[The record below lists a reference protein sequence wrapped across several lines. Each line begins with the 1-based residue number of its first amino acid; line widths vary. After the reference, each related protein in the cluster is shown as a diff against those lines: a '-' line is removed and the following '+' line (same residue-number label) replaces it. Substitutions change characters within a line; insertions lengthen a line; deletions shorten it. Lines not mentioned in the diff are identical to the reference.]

1 MGGVGGELENDR
13 SSSVEPD
20 CLASPIR
27 LTASAPPLAPFCAL
41 MPKIISPRLSE
52 MFRRPLPNG
61 SSRSCFDR
69 LSNRL
74 TKILTEARKL
84 RTT

>member
-1 MGGVGGELENDR
+1 
-13 SSSVEPD
+13 
-20 CLASPIR
+20 
-27 LTASAPPLAPFCAL
+27 
-41 MPKIISPRLSE
+41 

-84 RTT
+84 RTTWDWTEIGRLSRPIIQNRGIPLRAGERRRRGLSHVRFARYMASDSELTN